1 MREIGVRELK
11 ARLSE
16 ALREVERGG
25 ELRVTS
31 HGRPVAEIVPAGGA
45 RAQDPLRDLVADGR
59 LTPPSRERPARAP
72 RLARASR
79 RASEIVLAERDD
91 ER

>member
-11 ARLSE
+11 AHLSE
-16 ALREVERGG
+16 ALREVECGG

-31 HGRPVAEIVPAGGA
+31 HGRPVAEIVPAGGEKA
-45 RAQDPLRDLVADGR
+45 RDPIRALVAQGR
-59 LTPPSRERPARAP
+59 LTPPSLQRPRRAP
-72 RLARASR
+72 RLVRGARS
-79 RASEIVLAERDD
+79 ASELVLGERDD